1 MEGATISLEPI
12 KAPVVAIARRLE
24 IAFDASRD
32 NWPGVRRLVAS
43 NDEQYDNLR
52 TLRVVVD
59 DDEEWK
65 RRSREGILAQ
75 VIRYALIDRVRPTLT
90 IVTVLV
96 DDAGDYR
103 RVEVTQHEE
112 RGAPIVAWLVDLVHD
127 LWLDD
132 ASTMPTASADQVTAG
147 AVEDPA
153 GIDDKTK
160 DMLEA
165 VRGWP
170 AAKAAGVPRWKH
182 VQKYHTSPGNLTRW
196 RDTLRKKGYDVP
208 DFD

>member
-1 MEGATISLEPI
+1 MNGKTITLEPI
-12 KAPVVAIARRLE
+12 KAPVVAIARRVE
-24 IAFDASRD
+24 IAIDASRD
-32 NWPGVRRLVAS
+32 NWPGVRRLVATG
-43 NDEQYDNLR
+43 DEQYDNLR
-52 TLRVVVD
+52 TVRVVVD
-59 DDEEWK
+59 DDEEWA
-65 RRSREGILAQ
+65 RRSREGILRQA
-75 VIRYALIDRVRPTLT
+75 IRYGLIDRVQPTRT

-112 RGAPIVAWLVDLVHD
+112 RGGPIVAWLVDLVRD

-132 ASTMPTASADQVTAG
+132 APAAQDDQAPAVV
-147 AVEDPA
+147 VEDPA
-153 GIDDKTK
+153 DIDDKTK

-170 AAKAAGVPRWKH
+170 AAKAAGVPRWKY
-182 VQKYHTSPGNLTRW
+182 VQPYHTSPGNLTRW